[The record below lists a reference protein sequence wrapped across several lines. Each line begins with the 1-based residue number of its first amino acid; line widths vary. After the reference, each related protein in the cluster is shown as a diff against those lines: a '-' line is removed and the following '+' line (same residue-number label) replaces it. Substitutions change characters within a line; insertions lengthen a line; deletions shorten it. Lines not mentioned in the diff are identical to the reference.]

1 LGFLPLVSFLSILF
15 HYYRHQKLYPDVL
28 QSALPHILGYIII
41 IMKAQLSVIAI
52 AFLATCLAEAISYL
66 LLYRT
71 EKYKSLV
78 RVLDR
83 YTKKQDKQ
91 KEQQESSLHSKSQQ
105 KKWNREEEQLRKLGK
120 EFTTMQFRSTLAV
133 GVLMMFVFA
142 MMNRF
147 FRGLVVAR
155 LPFVPIWPLKG
166 LAHRGLTNPNV
177 TDASASL
184 IYVLSSLVFRQT
196 TQRMLG
202 HAVKLPAAARD
213 WMTPNK

>member
-1 LGFLPLVSFLSILF
+1 
-15 HYYRHQKLYPDVL
+15 
-28 QSALPHILGYIII
+28 
-41 IMKAQLSVIAI
+41 MKAPLSVIAT
-52 AFLATCLAEAISYL
+52 AFLATCLAEIISYF

-71 EKYKSLV
+71 EKYKSIV
-78 RVLDR
+78 RVLDK

-105 KKWNREEEQLRKLGK
+105 KKWSREEDQVRKLGK
-120 EFTTMQFRSTLAV
+120 EFSTMQFRSTFVV
-133 GVLMMFVFA
+133 GILMMLVFA

-147 FRGLVVAR
+147 FRGLVLAR
-155 LPFVPIWPLKG
+155 LPFVPVWPLKG
-166 LAHRGLTNPNV
+166 LAHRGLTNPNM

-196 TQRMLG
+196 IQRMLG
-202 HAVKLPAAARD
+202 HAVKVPAAARD